1 MQDAAGTPT
10 AKSPKQHA
18 DIIEAFPFCD
28 PERRHDFVMF
38 FDVRGGNPNGDPD
51 AGNLPR
57 MDPSTRLGVVTDGCT
72 KRKVRDYLAR
82 ELGRPIFI
90 QSEAALNTLYGRV
103 AKALADA
110 GDEEVRKAYAEA
122 EFKSEQLKEAMK
134 GTGKKAIADISD
146 DQLTEARRCWSGSR
160 SRGLTFSRERTRQ
173 LTFELH
179 TSAK

>member
-1 MQDAAGTPT
+1 MSEKHEERAGRGGTPT

-18 DIIEAFPFCD
+18 DIIEAFPFGD

-38 FDVRGGNPNGDPD
+38 FDVRGGNPNGDPN

-72 KRKVRDYLAR
+72 KRKSGITWPASSAGHL
-82 ELGRPIFI
+82 I

-134 GTGKKAIADISD
+134 GTGKKASADISD
-146 DQLTEARRCWSGSR
+146 DQLTEARAAGAARD
-160 SRGLTFSRERTRQ
+160 RGV
-173 LTFELH
+173 
-179 TSAK
+179 